1 MGLGRRLIRDVVVP
15 AFRPGLSPARTAPS
29 EAGDNHAS
37 RIDVM
42 HAGTP
47 HSENPT
53 PDAASPRTQPPAH
66 LNVCSRGRGLV
77 VNTLTFQSD
86 EGDRTDERDD
96 AVPRRL
102 THDRGQQ
109 LDGATK
115 GFWQA
120 RLLLHGLRRGRR

>member
-15 AFRPGLSPARTAPS
+15 ALRPGLSPARTAPS

-37 RIDVM
+37 GIDEL

-47 HSENPT
+47 HSENPAQ
-53 PDAASPRTQPPAH
+53 DAAPRTQPLASIDVFS
-66 LNVCSRGRGLV
+66 LRRGLV

-96 AVPRRL
+96 DVPRRL
-102 THDRGQQ
+102 GHDREQQ
-109 LDGATK
+109 LERATK

-120 RLLLHGLRRGRR
+120 RLR